1 MNTNLI
7 REILTTRDTT
17 ELGALVEKYLTA
29 IGEDDTG
36 ATYGEV
42 AERRNDDVL
51 RAAEY
56 WWNTLLTE
64 GSNQIGHADEALVR
78 QWLNCETAEI
88 DSEGDI
94 WVDGPMAGHWLDDE
108 KRLAYLAWRYQNYPH
123 INR

>member
-1 MNTNLI
+1 MRTNLI

-17 ELGALVEKYLTA
+17 ELSALVEKYLTE

-36 ATYGEV
+36 ATYGEL
-42 AERRNDDVL
+42 AERRDDDVL

-56 WWNTLLTE
+56 WWNTLLTD
-64 GSNQIGHADEALVR
+64 GMNQIDYAHEALVR

-88 DSEGDI
+88 DSEGGI
-94 WVDGPMAGHWLDDE
+94 WVEGPMTGHWLDDE
-108 KRLAYLAWRYQNYPH
+108 KRLEYLAWRYQTYPH